1 MPQTLQVVSTVNSWI
16 PPPISEIPSEA
27 TRTARMIQSKR
38 NEIVSLLST
47 PETLSP
53 LYTVYDSS
61 AANQG
66 SFGWCIASASL
77 IL

>member
-53 LYTVYDSS
+53 LYTVYEL
-61 AANQG
+61 AVQPTKAHLAG
-66 SFGWCIASASL
+66 VL
-77 IL
+77 LVLL